1 MEADFAIPA
10 PARSVEKSKLYVRA
24 CRTLREHDA
33 ETVATCVRIWEW
45 DGQWT
50 VRHHRTRFPATL
62 EPETGI
68 WVAGDDTPWPTLI
81 EAIEHLE
88 WLARDLD
95 I

>member
-1 MEADFAIPA
+1 MTA
-10 PARSVEKSKLYVRA
+10 ARVETDWVDGARRRFYERA
-24 CRTLREHDA
+24 CRMFREVDA
-33 ETVATCVRIWEW
+33 ETLTINVGVWHW
-45 DGQWT
+45 DGGWT

-68 WVAGDDTPWPTLI
+68 WVAGDDTPWRTLI